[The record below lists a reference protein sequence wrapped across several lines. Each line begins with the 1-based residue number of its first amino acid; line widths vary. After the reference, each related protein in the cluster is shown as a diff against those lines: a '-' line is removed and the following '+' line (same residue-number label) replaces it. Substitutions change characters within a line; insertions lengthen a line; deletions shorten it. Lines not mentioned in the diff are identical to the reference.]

1 MGGTPARLV
10 VGMTGASGAL
20 YGIRLLEALRGLVE
34 THLVLTDWARK
45 TIAIETD
52 YTPEEVARLATHVHD
67 NGDLSAC
74 ISSGSFHTDGMI
86 VVPCSIR
93 TLSAVANSL
102 SATLLDRAADVT
114 LKERRRLVL
123 SVRETPLHLGHLRL
137 MERATECGAIMLPP
151 VPAFYTRPTT
161 VEEIVDHT
169 VGKILDIWGMDVDL
183 FRRWRGAEAATEED
197 NGNGGGHA

>member
-1 MGGTPARLV
+1 MGEMPARLV
-10 VGMTGASGAL
+10 VGITGASGAL
-20 YGIRLLEALRGLVE
+20 YGIRLLEALKGLVE
-34 THLVLTDWARK
+34 THLILTDWARK

-52 YTPEEVARLATHVHD
+52 YTPEEVERLAARVHD

-74 ISSGSFHTDGMI
+74 VSSGSFRTDGMI
-86 VVPCSIR
+86 VIPCSIR

-102 SATLLDRAADVT
+102 SGTLLDRAADVT

-151 VPAFYTRPTT
+151 IPAFYTRPTT

-169 VGKILDIWGMDVDL
+169 VGRILDLWGLDVDL
-183 FRRWRGAEAATEED
+183 VRRWRAAEVSAEEED
-197 NGNGGGHA
+197 GNGGRHE